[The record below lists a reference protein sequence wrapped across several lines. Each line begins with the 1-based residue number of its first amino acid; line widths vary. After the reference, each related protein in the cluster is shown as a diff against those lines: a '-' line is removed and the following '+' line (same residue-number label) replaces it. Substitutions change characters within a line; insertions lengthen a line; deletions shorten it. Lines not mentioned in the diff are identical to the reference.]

1 MGTRGVWPP
10 IGSLNTNRWLVQDF
24 GYIITMESEA
34 YNYIYIYNFRDMLK
48 WKQETLHNTYFKI
61 PT

>member
-10 IGSLNTNRWLVQDF
+10 IGSLNTNRWLVQDS
-24 GYIITMESEA
+24 GYVITMESEA
-34 YNYIYIYNFRDMLK
+34 YNYNNFRDMLK
-48 WKQETLHNTYFKI
+48 RKQETLHNTYFKI